1 VAWREYL
8 DPALELW
15 SVTLP
20 GRERRFA
27 EPPPRSLTELVES
40 LTPAIARLDGP
51 MAFFGHS
58 MGGLLAYETARLLAR
73 RGWPGPNHL
82 LVSGCPAPQ
91 LGLPTDAHRL
101 DNESLRDW
109 TLGLGGV
116 PGDRSDRDALRD
128 LIAEMIPTLRADLTA
143 CNEYRHLPGPPLH
156 IPITAFGGDTD
167 PIASHER
174 TAPWSALTTG
184 AFTQYRFPG
193 GHFYLDEHLPTV
205 TQSITERLLDLP
217 LSHPTRTN

>member
-27 EPPPRSLTELVES
+27 EPPLRSLTELVES

-73 RGWPGPNHL
+73 RGRPGPNHL
-82 LVSGCPAPQ
+82 IVSGCPAPQ
-91 LGLPTDAHRL
+91 LGLATDAHRL
-101 DNESLRDW
+101 DNESLCDW

-116 PGDRSDRDALRD
+116 PEDRYELRD

-143 CNEYRHLPGPPLH
+143 CNEYRHVPGPPLD
-156 IPITAFGGDTD
+156 IPITAFSGDAD
-167 PIASHER
+167 AVASDER
-174 TAPWSALTTG
+174 TAPWSTLTTG
-184 AFTQYRFPG
+184 AFTQHRFPG
-193 GHFYLDEHLPTV
+193 GHFYLDEHLPAV
-205 TQSITERLLDLP
+205 TQSVTEWLLDLP
-217 LSHPTRTN
+217 LSHPARTD